1 MGVRLVL
8 RLLVV
13 LLTTTGIL
21 TGTLTGMTGTT
32 TGMTGMTTTGVPTGT
47 TMTGTPGMTMTG
59 STTVGTTTGIMTGAT
74 GIMTTMTT
82 GGMTMTGMTG
92 TSGLG
97 SKTGAHTMPSGHQ
110 SAISMATQPTLMKN
124 QPEVAAV
131 DVEAGLDDYWHR
143 YTSQL
148 TIYHPWSHLQH
159 GDIPVSI
166 PAEVTFECE
175 PKRLKHYSNI
185 ITFNFNPNKYYIFK

>member
-1 MGVRLVL
+1 
-8 RLLVV
+8 
-13 LLTTTGIL
+13 
-21 TGTLTGMTGTT
+21 MTGTT

-47 TMTGTPGMTMTG
+47 TMTGTP
-59 STTVGTTTGIMTGAT
+59 
-74 GIMTTMTT
+74 
-82 GGMTMTGMTG
+82 GMTMTGMTG

-110 SAISMATQPTLMKN
+110 SAISMATQPILMKN
-124 QPEVAAV
+124 QPEVAAA

-148 TIYHPWSHLQH
+148 TIYHPWSRLQH

-175 PKRLKHYSNI
+175 PKR
-185 ITFNFNPNKYYIFK
+185 